1 MFPAR
6 YYRENIN
13 TFNKRNINLFNKSL
27 TDCLFSLK
35 YDVAS
40 NFCRNIVNIYIQN
53 LNIYQG
59 KKKKKKFVYE
69 SFIFTRE
76 YAFYILVLRK
86 VKNV

>member
-13 TFNKRNINLFNKSL
+13 TFNKRNINIFNKSL

-59 KKKKKKFVYE
+59 KKKKKN
-69 SFIFTRE
+69 SFMKVSYLHENMLFT
-76 YAFYILVLRK
+76 F
-86 VKNV
+86 